1 MSTPSEPPD
10 SDPFPASEPWL
21 LGWLS
26 QRRAEADSIV
36 AAEKELPP
44 KAFDTLFARGLVTR
58 RRDAAADAAIV
69 TAGQMIACVPS
80 LHRVVLGLVR
90 GIALIDSAGPNYD
103 VSHSEPAWP
112 GWIFISIP
120 PSGPS
125 AAVRLAEGVVHEAM
139 HHNLSALE
147 ERVPL
152 VSSPN
157 RLYSPWKR
165 ERRPASGVLHGVYV
179 FACLVAYF
187 QRLPINDATVDLHV
201 RARVQEIKEEI
212 GAIDRAAL
220 NEAMSPA
227 GRRLCQALYRTV
239 AVS

>member
-10 SDPFPASEPWL
+10 TDPFPASEPWR

-26 QRRAEADSIV
+26 ERTTSADSIV
-36 AAEKELPP
+36 AAGKMPP
-44 KAFDTLFARGLVTR
+44 PTALDALSARGLGPR

-69 TAGQMIACVPS
+69 TADQMIARVPS

-90 GIALIDSAGPNYD
+90 GIALIDSSGPNYD

-125 AAVRLAEGVVHEAM
+125 GAVRLAEGVVHEAM

-165 ERRPASGVLHGVYV
+165 EPRPASGVLHGVYV

-187 QRLPINDATVDLHV
+187 RRLPIDDAAVARHV
-201 RARVQEIKEEI
+201 RARVEEIKEDI

-227 GRRLCQALYRTV
+227 GRRLCQALYHTV
-239 AVS
+239 AVT